1 MSEIY
6 IKPFAKRKLLFCI
19 EYLLMSGAAMD
30 IHNFIGKLPRPK
42 KGFVWPGHKYTGPYN
57 PLHEQLNENDLPII
71 GQEPVNPI
79 DEISMRHDICYRD
92 HPHEKKRCDNV
103 MLEELGNIK
112 PKNWRESI
120 DKRAIGTIMSTKS
133 KLGLGIKWTDSLA
146 EELHKPI
153 RKKFKKR
160 FVFVKKANDIWAADL
175 IDLRSHA
182 NVNGG
187 MKYILMVIDCF
198 SKYGYAVPIKYKTG
212 AEVTEAFESLFEK
225 ETPKFLWVDRGSEFY
240 NSDLKGLLKK
250 YDIKMY
256 STHNA
261 EKVSVVERWNRT
273 IKTKLWKYFSANGTY
288 KYIDILQPLI
298 DKYNRTKHRS
308 TGYTPIEAK
317 KAVNH
322 DKVFKNL
329 FQKKAIS
336 RSTLPKF
343 KVGDQVRIILK
354 KKIFDKGYTSN
365 WTNKLYSVAEVLK
378 TLPVTYKI
386 KDDSGILAKT
396 YYEPEL
402 QKSDQEV
409 FHVEKILRWKVI
421 NGKKFGRVKWV
432 GYDSSYNSWEPEENI
447 KHVKDV

>member
-1 MSEIY
+1 M
-6 IKPFAKRKLLFCI
+6 L
-19 EYLLMSGAAMD
+19 GAAMD

-103 MLEELGNIK
+103 MLEELDNIK

-212 AEVTEAFESLFEK
+212 VEVTEAFESLFEK
-225 ETPKFLWVDRGSEFY
+225 ETPKFLWVDKGAEFY
-240 NSDLKGLLKK
+240 NSDLKNLLKK

-288 KYIDILQPLI
+288 KYTDILQALT

-308 TGYTPIEAK
+308 TGYTPVEAK

-329 FQKKAIS
+329 FQKKAVS
-336 RSTLPKF
+336 RSTLPKIQ
-343 KVGDQVRIILK
+343 G
-354 KKIFDKGYTSN
+354 
-365 WTNKLYSVAEVLK
+365 W
-378 TLPVTYKI
+378 
-386 KDDSGILAKT
+386 
-396 YYEPEL
+396 
-402 QKSDQEV
+402 
-409 FHVEKILRWKVI
+409 
-421 NGKKFGRVKWV
+421 
-432 GYDSSYNSWEPEENI
+432 
-447 KHVKDV
+447 